1 VSPNQK
7 VCSVL
12 RRLRRPTAA
21 LCAVLLV
28 PALAACGG
36 SDNADD
42 PESESESSSEAS
54 GAAEGELDEVSFSGE
69 VGGSITAKWSSA
81 VKIPDETTVTT
92 LVTGDGEAVAV
103 GDTVST
109 YLWVGNGTAQE
120 QVFSDYDNG
129 APESI
134 PNDPDQLDDVFRA
147 LLEGQTYGSRV
158 VAVTSASEVFGE
170 STEENELGVSPTD
183 SLVIVADLVEKQAIA
198 PTPTDDKAQDASPD
212 EQPKV
217 VDENGSPTGLDFS
230 GIDEPA
236 LDTPVQR
243 VVLKEGTGAALK
255 ASDTVTVNYLGSTYD
270 AETPFDES
278 YSGGQ
283 PLNSPLSGLIQ
294 GWSIGL
300 TGVKVGSR
308 VLLQIPPGFGYGAE
322 GSGEAIPGNAT
333 LWFVIDVVK
342 AE

>member
-1 VSPNQK
+1 
-7 VCSVL
+7 VL

-36 SDNADD
+36 SDDSGGSA
-42 PESESESSSEAS
+42 SESSSEAPASS
-54 GAAEGELDEVSFSGE
+54 GTAAGALDEVAFTGE
-69 VGGSITAKWSSA
+69 VGEGITGEWSSA
-81 VKIPDETTVTT
+81 IEAPAETTVTT
-92 LVTGDGEAVAV
+92 LVEGDGDEVAA

-109 YLWVGNGTAQE
+109 YLWIGNGASQE

-129 APESI
+129 APEAI
-134 PNDPDQLDDVFRA
+134 PNNPDQVDAVFAA
-147 LLEGQTYGSRV
+147 LFEGQTYGSRV
-158 VAVTSASEVFGE
+158 AAVTTASEVLGDGE
-170 STEENELGVSPTD
+170 NQLGIEPTD
-183 SLVIVADLVEKQAIA
+183 SLVIVADLVEKQAVA
-198 PTPTDDKAQDASPD
+198 PTPSDDKAHDVSPE
-212 EQPKV
+212 EQPSIVEKDGAV
-217 VDENGSPTGLDFS
+217 TGLDFS
-230 GIDEPA
+230 GIAEPE

-243 VVLKEGTGAALK
+243 VVLEEGTGRELK

-270 AETPFDES
+270 ADAPFDES

-308 VLLQIPPGFGYGAE
+308 VLLQIPPAYGYGAQ
-322 GSGEAIPGNAT
+322 GSGDSIPGNAT